1 MFYFSVNHLQRGWSC
16 IVRCKQGAATPIYT
30 VLAAATGIKMQSM
43 GQDCLTATVTKS
55 KALSGAD
62 QTIKRQYYCAY
73 SYTLQA
79 FRTVPE
85 TSHFDPGRGHK
96 YSVYWSHRPLCK
108 GGLHSFFFALCCD
121 DQCKRTVELFSYS
134 LRCIAV

>member
-1 MFYFSVNHLQRGWSC
+1 MFYFRQAPAYEAGSC

-43 GQDCLTATVTKS
+43 GKTASATVTKS

-96 YSVYWSHRPLCK
+96 YSVSPPLVSVK
-108 GGLHSFFFALCCD
+108 HSFFFALCCD
-121 DQCKRTVELFSYS
+121 DPMTPHCNDRDQNDSFRQ
-134 LRCIAV
+134 